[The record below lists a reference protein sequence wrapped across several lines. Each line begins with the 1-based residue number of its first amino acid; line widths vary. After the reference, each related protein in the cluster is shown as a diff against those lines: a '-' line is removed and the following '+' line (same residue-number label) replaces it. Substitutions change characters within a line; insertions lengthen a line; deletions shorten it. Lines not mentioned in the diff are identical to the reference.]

1 MKGILFVSLGIAL
14 TIACWGSYGPV
25 LHKGQ
30 DALSSNRLK
39 PLICVG
45 AAYFVVAII
54 VPVIILSSTGN
65 ITGDWSFRGVT
76 YSMAAGCAGAFGA
89 LGIILA
95 LSSGGKPIYVMALVF
110 GGAPI
115 VNALVSMVFAGM
127 STKDLGN
134 RFPFFLAGVI
144 LVAIGA
150 SMVVLFAPK
159 GPAKKDPPA
168 AKAPATPKTDP
179 KPTTI
184 AGKENKPATKPDS
197 EVPNEDEQA

>member
-14 TIACWGSYGPV
+14 TITCWGSYGPV

-30 DALSSNRLK
+30 DALNKNRLK

-54 VPVIILSSTGN
+54 IPVVILSSTGN
-65 ITGDWSFRGVT
+65 MAGDWSFSGVT
-76 YSMAAGCAGAFGA
+76 FSMAAGCAGAFGA

-115 VNALVSMVFAGM
+115 VNALVSMVFAGL
-127 STKDLGN
+127 STKDLGA

-159 GPAKKDPPA
+159 APAAPKTDPPA
-168 AKAPATPKTDP
+168 AKGTGRKAPRARDDCQ
-179 KPTTI
+179 
-184 AGKENKPATKPDS
+184 G
-197 EVPNEDEQA
+197 

>member
-14 TIACWGSYGPV
+14 TISCWGSYGPV

-30 DALSSNRLK
+30 DALNKNKLK

-45 AAYFVVAII
+45 AAYFIVAII
-54 VPVIILSSTGN
+54 VPVIILSSTGAL
-65 ITGDWSFRGVT
+65 TGDWSFRGVT
-76 YSMAAGCAGAFGA
+76 FSMAAGCAGALGA

-127 STKDLGN
+127 STKDLGA

-150 SMVVLFAPK
+150 SMVVVFAPK
-159 GPAKKDPPA
+159 APAAPATTEPPA
-168 AKAPATPKTDP
+168 AKAPAAKTPAAKAP
-179 KPTTI
+179 
-184 AGKENKPATKPDS
+184 PAVAEKDAEKPD
-197 EVPNEDEQA
+197 EEQQV